1 MKIVTLFPRNSAYLQ
16 LINIYSK
23 EIKQCMQN
31 QWPLK
36 VDTYFDKKGAQ
47 NVQLSVT
54 PSKMSVTFTILDGF

>member
-1 MKIVTLFPRNSAYLQ
+1 
-16 LINIYSK
+16 
-23 EIKQCMQN
+23 MQD